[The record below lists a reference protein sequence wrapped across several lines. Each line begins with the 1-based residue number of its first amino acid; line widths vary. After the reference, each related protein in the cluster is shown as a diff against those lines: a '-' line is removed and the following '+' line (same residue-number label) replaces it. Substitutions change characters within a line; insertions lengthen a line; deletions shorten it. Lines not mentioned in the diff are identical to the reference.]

1 MLIDFWIAGFVSDA
15 YKLSETRHD
24 WQNIWLVAACIAAAV
39 AVLFIVSFN
48 QNKEDTARQ
57 IDGNPL

>member
-1 MLIDFWIAGFVSDA
+1 MLIDFWIAGFVSNA

-24 WQNIWLVAACIAAAV
+24 WHNIWLVAAGIAAV
-39 AVLFIVSFN
+39 DVLFIVSFN
-48 QNKEDTARQ
+48 PNKEDTARQ